1 MLPDSAASNLQSNDG
16 IQGLAKNLLYD
27 IYISLFL
34 HHCFLVL
41 YVSLPCDLLISS
53 SGAQSLGVIERKSTR
68 VLSTTDEEGLS
79 QNENPIKEVTD
90 NTRVDLRSVTD
101 PIGLPNIISGN
112 PNSTSEKNSEL
123 DPV

>member
-90 NTRVDLRSVTD
+90 